1 MANHTSYQLKFWI
14 LMTKLFAKITIL
26 LNKQECKAIP
36 KLVCLMVVSMFLE
49 MLSIGLLVPA
59 VGLMTQKNGIHSLQ
73 YLSLPSIGEHDLSQT
88 QLIAF
93 GIMALV
99 FVYLLKTLFLIFM
112 SGRLNRFTFQL
123 QSNMSTRLFHGYL
136 KLPWSF
142 HLQRNSS
149 QLIQNIMNET
159 CQFVGNA
166 LQPALTLC
174 SEFLVVFGTLILL
187 LFAKPIESLIV
198 FGFLGTA
205 ALIYHRFARVKT
217 MSCGKERYAQDELRM
232 LHLQQGLRC
241 VKEIKLTGKV
251 PHFSEMYKKHSL
263 KSVIANERYKRFMDL
278 PRLTIELIG
287 VFGLALLVLLLLAEH
302 ESLDRIVPILILFAA
317 VAFRLMPSVN
327 RILSSINN
335 LRYSKEIID
344 RLYAEFVL
352 INHNIGVVNH
362 EKITFS
368 DKIVLKNM
376 YYRHS
381 NSDRDTLSNINI
393 TIPCGASIGIIG
405 ASGAG
410 KSTLIDLILGLLN
423 PSQGSILVDNRD
435 INHNLEGWQS
445 QIGYIPQMI
454 HLLDSSIRQ
463 NIAFGIAENLIDDTA
478 VLRALKDAQLYEFV
492 LSLPMGVDSIVGEDG
507 VRLSGGQRQRIGI
520 ARALYH
526 DPKVLMLDEATSA
539 LDVET
544 EQDVMCAINQFQ
556 GRKTL
561 IMVTHRLS
569 SLKNC
574 DVIYKLEHGK
584 IIEAR
589 QTKPD
594 TTMNL
599 VAEK

>member
-1 MANHTSYQLKFWI
+1 MKNLNSKLTKI
-14 LMTKLFAKITIL
+14 LTH
-26 LNKQECKAIP
+26 QERRAIP
-36 KLVCLMVVSMFLE
+36 KLVCIMVVSMFLE

-59 VGLMTQKNGIHSLQ
+59 VGLMTRSNGRPSFQHVPMPSL
-73 YLSLPSIGEHDLSQT
+73 GVNDVSQT

-99 FVYLLKTLFLIFM
+99 LVYILKTLFLIFM
-112 SGRLNRFTFQL
+112 SGKLNRFTFQL

-136 KLPWSF
+136 KQPWSF

-149 QLIQNIMNET
+149 HLIQNIMNET
-159 CQFVGNA
+159 SLFVAYG
-166 LQPALTLC
+166 LQPGLTFC
-174 SEFLVVFGTLILL
+174 SELLVVFGALILL
-187 LFAKPIESLIV
+187 LFAKPVESLIV

-205 ALIYHRFARVKT
+205 ALIYHRFAHVKA

-241 VKEIKLTGKV
+241 VKEIKLMGKV
-251 PHFSEMYKKHSL
+251 PHFSDMYEKHSL

-278 PRLTIELIG
+278 PRLTLELIG
-287 VFGLALLVLLLLAEH
+287 VIGLALLVLLLLAEH
-302 ESLDRIVPILILFAA
+302 EPLDRIVPILILFAA

-335 LRYSKEIID
+335 LRYSKEILD

-352 INHNIGVVNH
+352 IHHNIDVVNH

-368 DKIVLKNM
+368 DKIILKSI
-376 YYRHS
+376 YYRHP
-381 NSDRDTLSNINI
+381 NSDRDTLDNINI
-393 TIPCGASIGIIG
+393 TIPFGASIGIIG

-410 KSTLIDLILGLLN
+410 KSTLIDLILGLLHS
-423 PSQGSILVDNRD
+423 SQGSILVDNRD
-435 INHNLEGWQS
+435 IHHNLEGWQS

-463 NIAFGIAENLIDDTA
+463 NIAFGIAEDLIDDTA
-478 VLRALKDAQLYEFV
+478 VLRAIKDAQLYEFV

-526 DPKVLMLDEATSA
+526 DPKVLILDEATSA

-569 SLKNC
+569 SLKDC

-589 QTKPD
+589 QTKANI
-594 TTMNL
+594 TMNL
-599 VAEK
+599 VVEK